1 MYKMFRR
8 EIRYIIII
16 LFVFSNVLSINA
28 LRHKSIFAPDD
39 TLSVSLLTVSKGEN
53 IYEKF
58 GHTGIRISVP
68 SKKFDAVYHYGLFS
82 FDEPN
87 FIYRFIKGETNYM
100 IGAMSYYDFML
111 MYAIRGS
118 SVRELQLNLTN
129 REANSLFNA
138 LCENLRPENQ
148 TYRYSF
154 LYDNCATRPLEI
166 IFRNIEGELVIN
178 TKEETETLPTYR
190 GLIHE
195 STGEDSWTTFGI
207 DMLLDGETDSHI
219 EIPDKPFLPRIT
231 ERIFAGVKI
240 KGENSDT
247 LRALAVAPPIEILKA
262 REMEAGSDNFKI
274 FTPLFTTTLLLI
286 VVIVISL
293 FEIKKV
299 KHNRILD
306 TIVAILLGML
316 GVVIYFLLFFSDH
329 PAVSANYNAFWLQPI
344 WLLILP
350 LIWTQKG
357 KKFLYCYHF
366 INFVL
371 LMMFATIMFFI
382 KQNINVAFIPL
393 IIISFVRS
401 ITYIIVEVIKK
412 RQNKI
417 EGQDE

>member
-1 MYKMFRR
+1 MF
-8 EIRYIIII
+8 
-16 LFVFSNVLSINA
+16 SINA
-28 LRHKSIFAPDD
+28 LRHKSIFTSDD

-82 FDEPN
+82 FEEPH

-118 SVRELQLNLTN
+118 SVRELRLNLTN
-129 REANSLFNA
+129 REANSLFYA

-166 IFRNIEGELVIN
+166 IFRNIEGELVVPQN
-178 TKEETETLPTYR
+178 NETLPTFR
-190 GLIHE
+190 DLIHE
-195 STGEDSWTTFGI
+195 STGKDSWATFGI

-219 EIPDKPFLPRIT
+219 EIPDKPFLPHIT
-231 ERIFAGVKI
+231 ERVFANAKI
-240 KGENSDT
+240 QEEGNDT
-247 LRALAVAPPIEILKA
+247 LRALALTPPIEILKA
-262 REMEAGSDNFKI
+262 REMEPESDIFKI

-293 FEIKKV
+293 FEIRKV

-306 TIVAILLGML
+306 TIVAILLGIF
-316 GVVIYFLLFFSDH
+316 GIVIYFLLFFSEH
-329 PAVSANYNAFWLQPI
+329 PAVSANYNAFWLQPV

-350 LIWTQKG
+350 LIWTQRG

-366 INFVL
+366 INFAL
-371 LMMFATIMFFI
+371 LMLFATLMFFI

-393 IIISFVRS
+393 ILISIIRS

-412 RQNKI
+412 RQNVI

>member
-8 EIRYIIII
+8 EIRYILII
-16 LFVFSNVLSINA
+16 LFVFSNVFSINA
-28 LRHKSIFAPDD
+28 LRHKSIFTPDD

-82 FDEPN
+82 FEEPH

-118 SVRELQLNLTN
+118 SVRELRLNLTN
-129 REANSLFNA
+129 REANSLFYA

-166 IFRNIEGELVIN
+166 IFRNIEGELVISQN
-178 TKEETETLPTYR
+178 NEKLPTFR
-190 GLIHE
+190 DLIHE
-195 STGEDSWTTFGI
+195 STGEDSWATFGI

-219 EIPDKPFLPRIT
+219 EIPNKPFLPHIT
-231 ERIFAGVKI
+231 ERVFANAKI
-240 KGENSDT
+240 REEGNDT
-247 LRALAVAPPIEILKA
+247 LRTLALTPPIEILKA
-262 REMEAGSDNFKI
+262 REMEPESDIFKI

-306 TIVAILLGML
+306 TIVAILLGIF
-316 GVVIYFLLFFSDH
+316 GIVIYFLLFFSEH
-329 PAVSANYNAFWLQPI
+329 PAVSANYNAFWLQPV

-350 LIWTQKG
+350 LIWTQRG

-366 INFVL
+366 INFAL
-371 LMMFATIMFFI
+371 LMLFATIMFFI

-393 IIISFVRS
+393 ILISIIRS

-412 RQNKI
+412 R
-417 EGQDE
+417 

>member
-1 MYKMFRR
+1 MYRMSRR
-8 EIRYIIII
+8 EIRYILII

-28 LRHKSIFAPDD
+28 LRRKAMFTSDD

-68 SKKFDAVYHYGLFS
+68 SKKIDAVYHYGLFS
-82 FDEPN
+82 FDEPH

-129 REANSLFNA
+129 REANSLFYA

-166 IFRNIEGELVIN
+166 IFRNIDGELVIN
-178 TKEETETLPTYR
+178 SQDETMPTFR
-190 GLIHE
+190 NLIHE
-195 STGEDSWTTFGI
+195 STGKDSWATFGI
-207 DMLLDGETDSHI
+207 DMLLDGETDSQI
-219 EIPDKPFLPRIT
+219 EIPNKPFLPHIT
-231 ERIFAGVKI
+231 ERVFANAKI
-240 KGENSDT
+240 REEGNDT
-247 LRALAVAPPIEILKA
+247 LRSLALTPPVEILKA
-262 REMEAGSDNFKI
+262 REKEPESDIFKI

-306 TIVAILLGML
+306 TIVAIFLGIF
-316 GVVIYFLLFFSDH
+316 GIVIYFLLFFSEH
-329 PAVSANYNAFWLQPI
+329 PAVSANYNAFWLQPV

-350 LIWTQKG
+350 LIWAQRD

-366 INFVL
+366 INFAL
-371 LMMFATIMFFI
+371 LMLFATIMFFI

-393 IIISFVRS
+393 ILISFIRS
-401 ITYIIVEVIKK
+401 ITYIVVEVIKK
-412 RQNKI
+412 RQNVI

>member
-1 MYKMFRR
+1 MFRR
-8 EIRYIIII
+8 EIRYILII

-28 LRHKSIFAPDD
+28 LRRKAMFTSDD

-68 SKKFDAVYHYGLFS
+68 SKNFDAVYHYGLFS
-82 FDEPN
+82 FEEPH

-129 REANSLFNA
+129 REANSLFYA

-166 IFRNIEGELVIN
+166 IFRNIDGELVIN
-178 TKEETETLPTYR
+178 SQDETLPTFR
-190 GLIHE
+190 DLIHE
-195 STGEDSWTTFGI
+195 STGKDSWATFGI
-207 DMLLDGETDSHI
+207 DMLLDGETDSRI
-219 EIPDKPFLPRIT
+219 EIPNKPFLPHIT
-231 ERIFAGVKI
+231 ERVFANAKI
-240 KGENSDT
+240 REEGNDT
-247 LRALAVAPPIEILKA
+247 LRALALTPPVETLKA
-262 REMEAGSDNFKI
+262 REKEPESDILRI

-286 VVIVISL
+286 AVIIISI

-299 KHNRILD
+299 RHNRILD
-306 TIVAILLGML
+306 TIVAIFLGIF
-316 GVVIYFLLFFSDH
+316 GTVVYFLLFFSEH

-350 LIWTQKG
+350 LIWTQRG

-366 INFVL
+366 INFAL
-371 LMMFATIMFFI
+371 LMLFAIIVFFI
-382 KQNINVAFIPL
+382 KQNINIAFIPL
-393 IIISFVRS
+393 ILISIIRS

-412 RQNKI
+412 RQNVI